1 MKKHLMCGL
10 GLLCAFSGFGA
21 PKDPVLMNVA
31 GKNVTLG
38 EFQYLYNKNNS
49 QQLEPLTIERYLD
62 MFVDYKLKVAEAE
75 AAGLDTTATFRAEY
89 KIGRAHV

>member
-38 EFQYLYNKNNS
+38 EFQYL
-49 QQLEPLTIERYLD
+49 
-62 MFVDYKLKVAEAE
+62 
-75 AAGLDTTATFRAEY
+75 
-89 KIGRAHV
+89 

>member
-62 MFVDYKLKVAEAE
+62 MFVDYKLKDRKSV
-75 AAGLDTTATFRAEY
+75 
-89 KIGRAHV
+89 V